1 MDQGIS
7 SLTFL
12 ESFIDAVHL
21 KLQLFFCKHLDLTC
35 ADLLQ

>member
-12 ESFIDAVHL
+12 EAFIDAVHL
-21 KLQLFFCKHLDLTC
+21 KLQLFFAST
-35 ADLLQ
+35 